1 MKIDYLRR
9 KHYNMDMF
17 PTTGRVDMFPST
29 ADINLINSTH
39 VEVVSY
45 LAYKGLES

>member
-39 VEVVSY
+39 VESIVM
-45 LAYKGLES
+45 LAKK